1 MKIYITKKPIAV
13 RNTPYPTSSII
24 NILPANKMIKVASV
38 ENGWMK
44 LEDGNFIFKSD
55 NVVTVKEYNAE
66 MINTGNIDK
75 IIRYSI
81 KKGNNGVNYTVYKTI
96 SPVSTLANNDTKDL
110 DIYKST
116 AHIKGTGVKD
126 VNTGNVIDSSY
137 SQDSIAL
144 KVVNVDAFQGLVT
157 LRDEGSNPPQQFT
170 VTTDSVQIKEN
181 TEDKWQDITQN
192 DLLEDMDT
200 DDIVS
205 AISNNLNSINTWYT
219 DLNSINVHNTRS
231 IFGLPYQFMPSV
243 DPRYTNNT
251 INASS
256 SLTEFGRN
264 YQHRIIARIPMLV
277 MQAGIPEFMDGFTDD
292 HTNAIGQAL
301 TNTLGKI
308 PGISKDTLE
317 SAIKSGGRYYSL
329 RLTPVE
335 YFESVNVM
343 CRGVAILLGIGDQ
356 EISINGENKKLREID
371 WRSAS
376 DSASKFG
383 YYGGAVTFYIN
394 SDAQVSQS
402 FSNGTTQS
410 QLSQQM
416 NQMGSMASE
425 MQFLMGGLAGY
436 TGAEFMAKMGQESLK
451 TGDYRNANGMIDTIL
466 TNITTIIAGGRM
478 YFPEIWSDSQFTQQ
492 YNVSIKLDSPTSD
505 NLSLYLNI
513 LVPLLHI
520 LAFVEPRSSGSN
532 TYIAPYLVRAFYKS
546 MFNID
551 MGIIT
556 NCEVKKGEV
565 GAWNEN
571 GVPTQIEIDL
581 TIKDLYNVLT
591 LPLQNGTNDLIGNP
605 GQMDYL
611 ANLCGINIG
620 SPDIIR
626 TLKLWW
632 TIRGGQRL
640 EDAIMNS
647 GSLLMQESL
656 RSVSRTLSTLKAQ
669 VLPGA
674 K

>member
-1 MKIYITKKPIAV
+1 MKVYITKKPSAV
-13 RNTPYPTSSII
+13 RLEPNPESKIVDIFPAHKMFRVVSST
-24 NILPANKMIKVASV
+24 
-38 ENGWMK
+38 NGWLLTESGK
-44 LEDGNFIFKSD
+44 YIFETD
-55 NVVTVKEYNAE
+55 NVVTIKKYNVE
-66 MINTGNIDK
+66 MINLGK
-75 IIRYSI
+75 PEQIIKYTI
-81 KKGNNGVNYTVYKTI
+81 KKSNDDRKNYRVYRAI
-96 SPVSTLANNDTKDL
+96 SPFANDDL

-116 AHIKGTGVKD
+116 AHIKGTGVRD
-126 VNTGNVIDSSY
+126 VNTGNVIDASY
-137 SQDSIAL
+137 SQDGIAL
-144 KVVNVDAFQGLVT
+144 QIVHVDPMQNTVK
-157 LRDEGSNPPQQFT
+157 LRDNASNPPQEFT
-170 VTTDSVQIKEN
+170 VTLDDIQIREN
-181 TEDKWQDITQN
+181 TGDKWEDVTQGDI
-192 DLLEDMDT
+192 LEDMDT
-200 DDIVS
+200 DDIVE
-205 AISNNLNSINTWYT
+205 AISNGFNTVTEWYT
-219 DLNSINVHNTRS
+219 DLNRINVYNTRS

-243 DPRYTNNT
+243 DPRYKDGS
-251 INASS
+251 IDAST
-256 SLTEFGRN
+256 SLVEFGRN
-264 YQHRIIARIPMLV
+264 YKHHIISRIPMLV
-277 MQAGIPEFMDGFTDD
+277 MQAGVPEFMDGFSDE

-317 SAIKSGGRYYSL
+317 SAIKGGGRYYSL
-329 RLTPVE
+329 RLTPTE
-335 YFESVNVM
+335 YFQSVNVM
-343 CRGVAILLGIGDQ
+343 CRSLAILLGIGDQ
-356 EISINGENKKLREID
+356 VIPINGENKMLREID
-371 WRSAS
+371 WMRAT
-376 DSASKFG
+376 DSASRFG
-383 YYGGAVTFYIN
+383 YYGGAATFYIN

-410 QLSQQM
+410 QLSQSM

-425 MQFLMGGLAGY
+425 MQFLMGGIAGY
-436 TGAEFMAKMGQESLK
+436 TGAEFLSKMGQESLK

-466 TNITTIIAGGRM
+466 TNITTIVAGGRM
-478 YFPEIWSDSQFTQQ
+478 YFPEIWADSQFTQQ
-492 YNVSIKLDSPTSD
+492 YTVNIKLDSPTSD

-513 LVPLLHI
+513 LVPLVHI
-520 LAFVEPRSSGSN
+520 LCFVEPRSSGSN
-532 TYIAPYLVRAFYKS
+532 TYISPYLVRAFYKS

-626 TLKLWW
+626 TMKLWW

-640 EDAIMNS
+640 EDAIIYS
-647 GSLLMQESL
+647 GSLLLQESF
-656 RSVSRTLSTLKAQ
+656 RSVARTISSLKTKFTIGPQ
-669 VLPGA
+669 
-674 K
+674 